1 METTFSHEDE
11 EIIED
16 MSRHKHSHAMVR
28 IVTALTNHIE
38 NLKLGKVYLELDV
51 ILTGQQT
58 KVLPDICVILN
69 ENTGIIDEK
78 GIFNGSPDLVIE
90 VISPSTY
97 IYDLEA
103 KKKLYA
109 QAGVHEYW
117 IVFSEAKVTQVNVL
131 KEENGITE
139 FQPFA
144 VAMAGQKITS
154 HVIPSLEL
162 EINQLFTV

>member
-1 METTFSHEDE
+1 MEATFSHEDE
-11 EIIED
+11 EINEEGHN
-16 MSRHKHSHAMVR
+16 HKHSHAMVR

-38 NLKLGKVYLELDV
+38 NLKLGNVYLELDV

-58 KVLPDICVILN
+58 KVLPDVCVILN
-69 ENTGIIDEK
+69 ENAGIMDDK

-103 KKKLYA
+103 KKKMYA
-109 QAGVHEYW
+109 QAGVQEYW

-131 KEENGITE
+131 QEETSIPE

-144 VAMAGQKITS
+144 VAMAGQKIAS

>member
-1 METTFSHEDE
+1 
-11 EIIED
+11 
-16 MSRHKHSHAMVR
+16 
-28 IVTALTNHIE
+28 
-38 NLKLGKVYLELDV
+38 LELDV

-69 ENTGIIDEK
+69 DNPGIMDEK
-78 GIFNGSPDLVIE
+78 GVFNGSPDLVIE

-109 QAGVHEYW
+109 QAGVLEYW

-131 KEENGITE
+131 HEEAGMAE

-144 VAMAGQKITS
+144 VAMAGQKIAS
-154 HVIPSLEL
+154 HLIPSLEL